1 MLHFTNS
8 IYWRTIRRLSVKV
21 NSWSVIQALGEE
33 VRPVQLRISTSVGM
47 RGGSLCGPTLY
58 YLKDCRHRRVLLKID
73 MYNAFNSLRRDS
85 FLSVA
90 HVRTPGLYSLLW
102 QAYSSMESSM
112 KCRTYFFSS
121 VIQFCLFQLTNYK
134 LSEKFG
140 MHSLSLQHK
149 TASGNVGTASV
160 TTALKQQRRISGDF
174 ILILDKIYLQESE
187 EYFGRDIF
195 RTNEDRDLYKGMLC
209 FVIIGL
215 KNSIPCVIKSVPENE
230 LSDQFIKDP
239 LIECLKILHGLKI
252 YCSRICL

>member
-1 MLHFTNS
+1 
-8 IYWRTIRRLSVKV
+8 
-21 NSWSVIQALGEE
+21 
-33 VRPVQLRISTSVGM
+33 
-47 RGGSLCGPTLY
+47 
-58 YLKDCRHRRVLLKID
+58 
-73 MYNAFNSLRRDS
+73 
-85 FLSVA
+85 
-90 HVRTPGLYSLLW
+90 
-102 QAYSSMESSM
+102 
-112 KCRTYFFSS
+112 
-121 VIQFCLFQLTNYK
+121 
-134 LSEKFG
+134 

-160 TTALKQQRRISGDF
+160 TTALKQQGRISGDF